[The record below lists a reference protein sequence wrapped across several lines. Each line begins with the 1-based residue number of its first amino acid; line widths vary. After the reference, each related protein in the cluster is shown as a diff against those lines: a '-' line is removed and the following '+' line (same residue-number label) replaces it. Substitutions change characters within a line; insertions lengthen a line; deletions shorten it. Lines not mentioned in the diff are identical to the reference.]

1 MNSWDGERQGERA
14 SAQARVRMQITIGN
28 RMASFFTH
36 RLISVIVWTI
46 CVLLLAA
53 AEPLVAQEDTSQAEG
68 TVAWIFQNMAQVYA
82 DCTSYSDSG
91 LVKTVFFQADGE
103 RTTERPFTTAFVR
116 PGRFRFEYTEQLED
130 GRESRYIVW
139 QSEPLVQIWWS
150 IESDEFLDALD
161 SSLALALAGGTG
173 ISGGSAHTIPTLLL
187 PSEILGTR
195 LMDMTEAERIEDAY
209 LDKTG
214 CEVTAAS
221 VSGDE
226 CYRVQGQFAT
236 SSVTEMIVWI
246 EKKTFLVRRIDKQ
259 NQFETF
265 RTESTT
271 TYSPA
276 INGDISEDM
285 LEFGVPEQ
293 E

>member
-1 MNSWDGERQGERA
+1 MNSWDGEGREERA
-14 SAQARVRMQITIGN
+14 SAQARVRMQTTIGG

-36 RLISVIVWTI
+36 RLISVIVWTV
-46 CVLLLAA
+46 CVLLLATA
-53 AEPLVAQEDTSQAEG
+53 GPLVAQDDTSQAEG
-68 TVAWIFQNMAQVYA
+68 TVAWIFQNMEQVYA
-82 DCTSYSDSG
+82 DCTSYYDSG
-91 LVKTVFFQADGE
+91 LVKTVFFQANGE
-103 RTTERPFTTAFVR
+103 RTAEKPFRTAFVR
-116 PGRFRFEYTEQLED
+116 PDRFRFEYTEQLVD
-130 GRESRYIVW
+130 GRVSRYIVW
-139 QSEPLVQIWWS
+139 QSGPLVQIWWS

-173 ISGGSAHTIPTLLL
+173 ISGGSAHTIPVLLL

-214 CEVTAAS
+214 CEVTAS
-221 VSGDE
+221 SGSGDE
-226 CYRVQGQFAT
+226 CYRVQGQFAA
-236 SSVTEMIVWI
+236 SSVTLLVVWI
-246 EKKTFLVRRIDKQ
+246 EKQTLLVRRIDRQ

-285 LEFGVPEQ
+285 LEFGAPEQ